1 MVAVTPYVSER
12 EHVLVQTRAHT
23 AVLAGAFVLAALSVA
38 LLAAAVRAFA
48 DGGDPGL
55 VGTLALAASA
65 GLVALTL
72 GRLAVRVWEW
82 DRTVLAVTE
91 EQVLVVRSALRRQ
104 TRSVPLRAVER
115 LDVSQTLVGRL
126 LGYGSIMLEN
136 GGRRSRL
143 AYVPHPDRV
152 SRLIAAHVRSP
163 EV

>member
-23 AVLAGAFVLAALSVA
+23 AVLAGAFVLAGLAVA
-38 LLAAAVRAFA
+38 LLAVAVRAF
-48 DGGDPGL
+48 DGTDPGL

-65 GLVALTL
+65 GLVVLTL

-115 LDVSQTLVGRL
+115 LDVSQTLVGRV

-152 SRLIAAHVRSP
+152 SRLIAAHVRAP
-163 EV
+163 QD